1 MQGSDKSGAAGRPT
15 GQQNGAAAGELR
27 GVLRLRALENAMAK
41 RAAGVPSYSVPEAA
55 VLMSISQE
63 YLYRLIQSDGFPAVH
78 MRAGGGQG
86 RYVVP
91 AAAVDQLLAAAVE
104 AGRRIESATFTA
116 GWYERVSGGAA

>member
-1 MQGSDKSGAAGRPT
+1 MQGSDKPGGPAQDA
-15 GQQNGAAAGELR
+15 GQQAGTSASDLR
-27 GVLRLRALENAMAK
+27 GVLRLRALESAIAK

-78 MRAGGGQG
+78 MRAGVGQG

-91 AAAVDQLLAAAVE
+91 AAAVDQLLKSAVH
-104 AGRRIESATFTA
+104 AGRLIESADFTA
-116 GWYERVSGGAA
+116 DWYERIAGGAA

>member
-1 MQGSDKSGAAGRPT
+1 MQGSDKSGASGQNAGHQDGT
-15 GQQNGAAAGELR
+15 SAGDLR
-27 GVLRLRALENAMAK
+27 GVLRLRALESAMAK

-91 AAAVDQLLAAAVE
+91 AAAVDQLLKAAVDS
-104 AGRRIESATFTA
+104 GRRIESADFTA
-116 GWYERVSGGAA
+116 HWYERIAGGAA